1 MYLRTCLHIISFMEL
16 PWWLSGKESSSIAR
30 DLGSM
35 NELGSL
41 PEREIATSF
50 NILAWKIQWTEEPG
64 RLYSPWGCKELETTE
79 QMSTR
84 TRTYYMQS

>member
-1 MYLRTCLHIISFMEL
+1 MYLRTCLHIIYFMGL
-16 PWWLSGKESSSIAR
+16 PWWLSSKESSSIAR

-35 NELGSL
+35 NELGRL

-50 NILAWKIQWTEEPG
+50 NSLPWKIQWTEEPG
-64 RLYSPWGCKELETTE
+64 RLYSPCGCKELEITE

-84 TRTYYMQS
+84 ISTYYMHS